1 MPSTKLVGV
10 GVAALL
16 AIAAPST
23 ALSAPHAHASATVSA
38 SASAKNRTPGHA
50 GRWLTDR
57 QGRVVEVHG
66 VNLVIKRPPYR
77 PAKLGINAADAKFM
91 QRHGFTTVRLG
102 ILMEA
107 LEPTPGHF
115 DNAYLHSIVKTA
127 NLLARHGI
135 RSLVDFHQ
143 DLFATTF
150 QGEGLPTWM
159 VDDDGVPNT
168 PMLGFP
174 GNYFGNEA
182 LARTFD
188 NFWANAPGPQGKGL
202 QQWYA
207 GAWRHVAKRFRG
219 NHAVLGYD
227 IFNEPWPGTGWQ
239 GCFPPDGCQSMDQ
252 NLLAPF
258 SHRIV
263 AAIHQVDPKHLA
275 FYEPWQPFSESA
287 PTYIGSPGDDESG
300 FSFHTYCA
308 AALGA
313 PETQPSRS
321 TCDGVEHKAVLN
333 GIAQANSAGDAL
345 LLTEFGATTDTS
357 ELKSVES
364 FADAN
369 NVPWLEWAYCA
380 CGDPTGA
387 GRAEAVVYDPT
398 HPPRKA
404 NVNHTTLSWLD
415 EPYPLRVA
423 GTPHGYSFDHAK
435 SIFRF
440 RYTTKSPV
448 TGHRAHGTT
457 VIYTSPLHYR
467 HGYRARVTGAH
478 VVSQHRRRLVIRSHA
493 PKRKVRVVL
502 RPRRSRTATSG
513 QVGGP

>member
-1 MPSTKLVGV
+1 MRSFLLVGV
-10 GVAALL
+10 TAA
-16 AIAAPST
+16 AIAAVAAPGT
-23 ALSAPHAHASATVSA
+23 AATAAHAHHVAPAAAPTA
-38 SASAKNRTPGHA
+38 AAHRTPGHA
-50 GRWLTDR
+50 GRWLTDGK
-57 QGRVVEVHG
+57 GRVVEVHG
-66 VNLVIKRPPYR
+66 LNLVIKRPPYR
-77 PAKLGINAADAKFM
+77 PSKLGISADDAKFLH
-91 QRHGFTTVRLG
+91 RHGFTAVRLG

-107 LEPTPGHF
+107 LEPKPGHF
-115 DNAYLHSIVKTA
+115 DNSYLRSIVKTA

-159 VDDDGVPNT
+159 VHDDGVPNS

-174 GNYFGNEA
+174 GNYFANEA

-188 NFWANAPGPQGKGL
+188 NFWDNVPGPQGKGL

-219 NHAVLGYD
+219 NQAVLGYD

-239 GCFPPDGCQSMDQ
+239 TCFPPEGCQSMDQ
-252 NLLAPF
+252 SRLAPF

-263 AAIHQVDPKHLA
+263 TAIHQVDPKHLA
-275 FYEPWQPFSESA
+275 FYEPWQVFSESA

-333 GIAQANSAGDAL
+333 GIAQAKSAGDAL

-369 NVPWLEWAYCA
+369 NVPWLEWAYCD

-387 GRAEAVVYDPT
+387 GKAEALVYDPT

-404 NVNHTTLSWLD
+404 NVNHTTLPWLD
-415 EPYPLRVA
+415 EPYPQRIA
-423 GTPHGYSFDHAK
+423 CTPHGYSFHHAT
-435 SIFRF
+435 SVFRF
-440 RYTTKSPV
+440 RYTTTSPV

-457 VIYTSPLHYR
+457 VIYTSPLHYP
-467 HGYRARVTGAH
+467 HGYRARLTGAH
-478 VVSQHRRRLVIRSHA
+478 VVGKHHGRLVLRSLAGH
-493 PKRKVRVVL
+493 RKVTVVL
-502 RPRRSRTATSG
+502 RPRHTRKN
-513 QVGGP
+513 